1 MGKKSRRRPNKP
13 ASASRS
19 SAARPDPTGLGAR
32 LADAGVSNQPH
43 CAFRSD
49 ADPLDVAGEM
59 SNMKL
64 TVASDASPGDVVYG
78 NSDRNMFFEAF
89 GSLGIGDRVSMT
101 GTNLGGRVVGFILSG
116 RGMVRVA
123 LDGGRVTTYTA
134 ARVAVTSPAAPYDL
148 RATCIDVQAKAGAQ
162 ADALAELDLPPKTLA
177 AIRRD
182 FPQRELKVPSA
193 EALEVL
199 PRRGETVKICE
210 SAERFWVSVT
220 SVTGDTVEGLV
231 NNELTGGQP
240 FAALGSR
247 IKFEKRHIY
256 MIEAY
261 APPTPTGML
270 DVCKC
275 ARAVDHF
282 RDALKDLPE
291 AYGEFAARHWVEDYD
306 AFNSFVPVES
316 PAAVEAW
323 FRAEAKTDPT
333 LLEGSG
339 LDAEDIGV
347 FHKNSLEK
355 CSGVRYAYH
364 NLGNMVLLPRVDV
377 VLMKA
382 AGLG

>member
-1 MGKKSRRRPNKP
+1 MEPPTSR
-13 ASASRS
+13 
-19 SAARPDPTGLGAR
+19 ARKISTPVTFDSVFP
-32 LADAGVSNQPH
+32 
-43 CAFRSD
+43 
-49 ADPLDVAGEM
+49 PL
-59 SNMKL
+59 
-64 TVASDASPGDVVYG
+64 
-78 NSDRNMFFEAF
+78 
-89 GSLGIGDRVSMT
+89 T
-101 GTNLGGRVVGFILSG
+101 GT
-116 RGMVRVA
+116 
-123 LDGGRVTTYTA
+123 
-134 ARVAVTSPAAPYDL
+134 APYDL
-148 RATCIDVQAKAGAQ
+148 RATCVDVQAKAGAQ
-162 ADALAELDLPPKTLA
+162 ADALAELDLPPETLA

-199 PRRGETVKICE
+199 PRRGDTVKICE
-210 SAERFWVSVT
+210 SNERFWVSVT
-220 SVTGDTVEGLV
+220 SVVGDTVEGLV
-231 NNELTGGQP
+231 NNELTSGQP

-270 DVCKC
+270 DVSKC